1 MLFQKGKMRL
11 RINSIYHL
19 LMIMF
24 VLVGFSSCST
34 DSFSGKLDE
43 GTIEYEIK
51 YLQDEKQNPLI
62 SLLPTTLSFKIKEG
76 NSIQK
81 IEGWMGVFQMA
92 GIAKREENYKSAYLK
107 IMGEKY
113 VFETTMDGPSF
124 GFDDYPKMKLI
135 PSDSTKIIAG
145 YKCKA
150 YDVYLNDSTKSAFT
164 IFYTNDIKLDNPN
177 CTNPFQEV
185 KGLLLQYQMNFQKIP
200 MKLTAK
206 KIIKEDISDDEFM
219 VPDGFQKVSKE
230 KIQEVINN
238 LM

>member
-1 MLFQKGKMRL
+1 
-11 RINSIYHL
+11 
-19 LMIMF
+19 MIAH
-24 VLVGFSSCST
+24 SCHVN
-34 DSFSGKLDE
+34 SFSGKLNE
-43 GTIEYEIK
+43 GTIEYSIQ

-62 SLLPTTLSFKIKEG
+62 SLLPTSMTFKIKNN

-92 GIAKREENYKSAYLK
+92 GIAKRDDDYKAAYLK

-113 VFETTMDGPSF
+113 VFETVMTGPSF
-124 GFDDYPKMKLI
+124 GFDDYKKMKLL
-135 PSDSTKIIAG
+135 PSDSSKIIAG

-150 YDVYLNDSTKSAFT
+150 YDVYLNDSAKAAFT

-177 CTNPFQEV
+177 CTNPFKEV
-185 KGLLLQYQMNFQKIP
+185 KGVLLQYQMNFQKIP
-200 MKLTAK
+200 MKLIAK
-206 KIIKEDISDDEFM
+206 KVIKEEISDDEFLI
-219 VPDGFQKVSKE
+219 PDGFQKVSKD